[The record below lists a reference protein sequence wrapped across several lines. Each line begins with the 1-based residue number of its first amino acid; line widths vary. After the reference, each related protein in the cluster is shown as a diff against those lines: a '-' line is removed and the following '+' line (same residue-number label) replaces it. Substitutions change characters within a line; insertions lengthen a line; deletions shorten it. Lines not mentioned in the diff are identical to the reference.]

1 MNQQE
6 IETKVK
12 QIIHEQADISRD
24 EIKLESTLE
33 DFDLDSLGQ
42 VELLLSLE
50 ETFEVDIPDEDVEP
64 LKTVKDVV
72 DYIAK
77 RLS

>member
-1 MNQQE
+1 MDRQE

-12 QIIHEQADISRD
+12 QIIHEQADISKD

-33 DFDLDSLGQ
+33 DLDLDSLGQ
-42 VELLLSLE
+42 VELLLGLE
-50 ETFEVDIPDEDVEP
+50 ETFEVDIPDEDVES

>member
-33 DFDLDSLGQ
+33 DLDLDSLGQ
-42 VELLLSLE
+42 VELLLGLE
-50 ETFEVDIPDEDVEP
+50 ETFEVDIPDEDVES